1 MHYTSHEVTT
11 SKAIAEVQR
20 MTEHRKKP
28 DHEDY
33 KNQLKMA
40 QLETFSNS
48 STEGLEELILEWS
61 RSTQPKQKTLQEANL
76 KHWQQVIYNLSKA
89 TASNQWL
96 GIDGDVA
103 KYTGGQMMGLAYRNL
118 NRVLDELEAR
128 GWITKEQGK
137 PFQNRPRVNHYY
149 PEYELRRQLV
159 PFSLL
164 MDNSSSFT
172 GSYLRINNP
181 ELQYAGFV
189 WSKDHPD
196 HLDMTAIN
204 EFAQGHSWA
213 NKAAIR
219 QSFKHTPFQSGRLIT
234 PFQNLPSRDY
244 KVRINTL
251 INGNPITEVDCNANH
266 LRLFLAFN
274 QTDVIGED
282 AYAPIVELSKVDRK
296 KVKAFI
302 NVALNCDT
310 FEAAKR
316 AVAFEFHVSHEDAKR
331 IDKAFTTLYP
341 HIKLFGNFSLTAMQ
355 LEGMILKKV
364 MLQGVTDNV
373 LALPIHDAIAVESHN
388 ADWAEETLRQYWL
401 EVTTKYHLGCSISLK
416 QTNAI
421 AG

>member
-11 SKAIAEVQR
+11 PKAIAEVQR

-40 QLETFSNS
+40 QLEALSNS
-48 STEGLEELILEWS
+48 STEALEELILEWS

-76 KHWQQVIYNLSKA
+76 KHWQQVIYNLSRA

-118 NRVLDELEAR
+118 NRVIDELEAR
-128 GWITKEQGK
+128 GWITKKQGK

-149 PEYELRRQLV
+149 PEYELRSQLV
-159 PFSLL
+159 PYSLL

-181 ELQYAGFV
+181 EPQYAGFV

-196 HLDMTAIN
+196 YLDMAVIN

-251 INGNPITEVDCNANH
+251 INGNPIAEVDCNANH

-282 AYAPIVELSKVDRK
+282 AYAPIVELSRVERN
-296 KVKAFI
+296 KVKAYI
-302 NVALNCDT
+302 NVALNCDKPET
-310 FEAAKR
+310 ARDAA
-316 AVAFEFHVSHEDAKR
+316 AFGFHVSYAETKR
-331 IDKAFTTLYP
+331 VSAAFTSLYP
-341 HIKLFGNFSLTAMQ
+341 HLNLYGNFSMTAMQ

-364 MLQGVTDNV
+364 MLQGVMDNV

-388 ADWAEETLRQYWL
+388 ADWAKDVLSESWLSVVTDFYSKPKVTLKVETCQ
-401 EVTTKYHLGCSISLK
+401 
-416 QTNAI
+416 
-421 AG
+421 

>member
-1 MHYTSHEVTT
+1 MHYTSNEVTT
-11 SKAIAEVQR
+11 PIAIAEVQR

-28 DHEDY
+28 DHEEY

-40 QLETFSNS
+40 HLETLSNS
-48 STEGLEELILEWS
+48 PTEALEELILEWS
-61 RSTQPKQKTLQEANL
+61 SSTQPKQKVHQEANL
-76 KHWQQVIYNLSKA
+76 RHWQQVIYNLSRV

-96 GIDGDVA
+96 GIDGDA
-103 KYTGGQMMGLAYRNL
+103 TRYKDGAMMGLSYRNL
-118 NRVLDELEAR
+118 KRVLDELEAR
-128 GWITKEQGK
+128 GWISKEQGK
-137 PFQNRPRVNHYY
+137 PFKNKPRVNHYY
-149 PEYELRRQLV
+149 PEYELRTQLV

-164 MDNSSSFT
+164 MDNPVSFNDN
-172 GSYLRINNP
+172 YLRINKP
-181 ELQYAGFV
+181 DEQYEGFV

-196 HLDMTAIN
+196 YSEMTVIN
-204 EFAQGHSWA
+204 EFVQDHSWA

-234 PFQNLPSRDY
+234 PFQNLPSKDY

-274 QTDVIGED
+274 QTEVVGED
-282 AYAPIVELSKVDRK
+282 AYEPLVELSKVDRK

-331 IDKAFTTLYP
+331 IDKAFQATYP
-341 HIKLFGNFSLTAMQ
+341 HLNLYGNFSLTAMQ
-355 LEGMILKKV
+355 IEGVIMKKV
-364 MLQGVTDNV
+364 MLQGVNDDV
-373 LALPIHDAIAVESHN
+373 LALPIHDAIAIESQN
-388 ADWAEETLRQYWL
+388 EDWAKDVLKESWL
-401 EVTTKYHLGCSISLK
+401 NVVSDFYSKPKVALK
-416 QTNAI
+416 INTCQ
-421 AG
+421 